1 MLKIAV
7 VVGSLR
13 KESYNKKFAQALG
26 KLGAA
31 KMDFQ
36 FVNIGDL
43 PLFNQDLEAN
53 VPAAVTKFKQ
63 EIESADGV
71 LFVTPEYNRSIPGVL
86 KNAIDWGFRPYGKSS
101 WSGKPAAVCGTT
113 QGAIGTSVAQAHLK
127 GLVAGYLDMPMVG
140 QPEMYFQ
147 WKDGLIA
154 DDGSVT
160 NDDTRK
166 FLQGFVDKFAALVQ
180 MYAQSKAKAA

>member
-13 KESYNKKFAQALG
+13 KDSINKKFAQALG
-26 KLGAA
+26 KLAA
-31 KMDFQ
+31 GKLEFH
-36 FVNIGDL
+36 FAEIGDL

-53 VPAAVTKFKQ
+53 VPASVTKFKT

-71 LFVTPEYNRSIPGVL
+71 LFVTPEYNRSIPGGL
-86 KNAIDWGFRPYGKSS
+86 KNAIDWASRPYGKSS
-101 WSGKPAAVCGTT
+101 WNGKPAAVCGTS
-113 QGAIGTSVAQAHLK
+113 QGAIATSVAQSHLK
-127 GLVAGYLDMPMVG
+127 GLVGGYLNMPMLG

-154 DDGSVT
+154 DDGTVT
-160 NDDTRK
+160 NDETKK
-166 FLQGFVDKFAALVQ
+166 FLQGYVDAFAALVQ
-180 MYAQSKAKAA
+180 SHAQARKAAA